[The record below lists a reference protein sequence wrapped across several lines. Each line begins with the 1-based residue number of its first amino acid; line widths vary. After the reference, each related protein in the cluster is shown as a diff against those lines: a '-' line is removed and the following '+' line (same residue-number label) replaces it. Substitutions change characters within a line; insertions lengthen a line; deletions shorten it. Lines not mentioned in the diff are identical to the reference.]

1 MVLIDCPTCRRRL
14 TVAVQNCPGCGRAL
28 ERKKDRRLRMP
39 ILLDVVVFLG
49 AASLLGWF
57 LWWLVSGP
65 SFI

>member
-49 AASLLGWF
+49 AASL
-57 LWWLVSGP
+57 
-65 SFI
+65 